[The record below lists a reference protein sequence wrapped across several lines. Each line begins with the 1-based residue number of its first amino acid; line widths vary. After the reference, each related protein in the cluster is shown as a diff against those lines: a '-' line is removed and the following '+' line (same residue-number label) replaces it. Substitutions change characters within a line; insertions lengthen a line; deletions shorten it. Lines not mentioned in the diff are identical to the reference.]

1 MTDTTAAVVALG
13 LYLLGLLTA
22 FGVRT
27 WLHRNRTGSAGFRG
41 LTGAPGT
48 AEWWGGLLFAGALI
62 LGATGPVLA
71 FTGTTPP
78 WPLPSGTPWIGLMIT
93 ITGLLGVLAAQT
105 NMGASWRIG
114 VDTTERTTLV
124 TTGAFGLV
132 RNPVFT
138 AMLIALTGMALLVPT
153 LVAVAAPVILLAAV
167 ELQVRYVEEP
177 YLYAAHGEA
186 YAHYAARVGRF
197 LPGLGR
203 LKHPH
208 RNASRS

>member
-27 WLHRNRTGSAGFRG
+27 WRHRNRTGSTGFRG
-41 LTGAPGT
+41 LTGAPGS
-48 AEWWGGLLFAGALI
+48 AQWWGGILFAGALV

-71 FTGTTPP
+71 LPGSTPP
-78 WPLPSGTPWIGLMIT
+78 WPAPSGTPWVGLVIT
-93 ITGLLGVLAAQT
+93 IAGLAGVLAAQT

-114 VDTTERTTLV
+114 VDTTERTALV

-138 AMLIALTGMALLVPT
+138 AMLVALTGMVLLIPT
-153 LVAVAAPVILLAAV
+153 PVTVAAPVILLAAV

-177 YLYAAHGEA
+177 YLYATHGEA
-186 YAHYAARVGRF
+186 YAHYATRVGRF
-197 LPGLGR
+197 LPGIGR
-203 LKHPH
+203 LNHPR
-208 RNASRS
+208 RNASRP